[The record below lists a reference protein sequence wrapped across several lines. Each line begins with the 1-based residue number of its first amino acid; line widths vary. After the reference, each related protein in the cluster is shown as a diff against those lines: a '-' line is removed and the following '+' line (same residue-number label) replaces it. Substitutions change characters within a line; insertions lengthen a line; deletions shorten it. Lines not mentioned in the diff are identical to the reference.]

1 MVTESGAETR
11 STSDVGTAVSTR
23 SDRSPWRSR
32 ARTSVHAGLLVSAL
46 GALGTLDLLHIR
58 IAFHTDVG
66 LAFVALVLVH
76 LFQRRHTLARWAVQ
90 LVRARRRA
98 GKFSRLVSAD
108 ALLAFLTLNVLAS
121 GILDWNRGSPELL
134 PFVPGNLARWHLLSS
149 LLLVVDLVV
158 HVSRRRRRLRRS
170 TIQ

>member
-1 MVTESGAETR
+1 MVTESGEKTLSATG
-11 STSDVGTAVSTR
+11 VGAPASTR
-23 SDRSPWRSR
+23 SERSPWPSR

-46 GALGTLDLLHIR
+46 GALGTLELLHVR

-66 LAFVALVLVH
+66 LVFVALVLVH

-90 LVRARRRA
+90 LVHARQRA
-98 GKFSRLVSAD
+98 GRLTRFVSAD
-108 ALLAFLTLNVLAS
+108 ALLAFLTLNVLVS

-134 PFVPGNLARWHLLSS
+134 PLVPGNLARWHLLSS
-149 LLLVVDLVV
+149 LLLVIDLAV

-170 TIQ
+170 VIR